1 MQAFRGQPELCLS
14 IQVPHLGSSLQVT
27 QWVYDW
33 HINKYGLKALAETNL
48 ADFIKTVQKHC
59 GASLRLQA
67 FAQLTGC
74 LPKELDVRSW

>member
-1 MQAFRGQPELCLS
+1 MRNHPCRRPSASKTQCL
-14 IQVPHLGSSLQVT
+14 HDWHCLQVT

-33 HINKYGLKALAETNL
+33 HVNKYGLKALAETNL

-59 GASLRLQA
+59 SASLRLQA

-74 LPKELDVRSW
+74 LPKELDVRCW